1 MNSIHIDDTIQYFST
16 SFFGSESGYVPDQV
30 RRFSYVIN
38 MEGSVNLLHP
48 LGCSV
53 DCVVVI
59 GGSLDVRSYHTG
71 KEQLN
76 DKTSGVEES

>member
-1 MNSIHIDDTIQYFST
+1 MGQLKFM
-16 SFFGSESGYVPDQV
+16 
-30 RRFSYVIN
+30 RCLYVIN
-38 MEGSVNLLHP
+38 TEGSVDLLHL

-76 DKTSGVEES
+76 DKTSGIDKKHAQICGGLLT

>member
-1 MNSIHIDDTIQYFST
+1 MIQYST
-16 SFFGSESGYVPDQV
+16 FLHHSLAVSQAMYQIKF

-59 GGSLDVRSYHTG
+59 GGSLDVRSYHKG